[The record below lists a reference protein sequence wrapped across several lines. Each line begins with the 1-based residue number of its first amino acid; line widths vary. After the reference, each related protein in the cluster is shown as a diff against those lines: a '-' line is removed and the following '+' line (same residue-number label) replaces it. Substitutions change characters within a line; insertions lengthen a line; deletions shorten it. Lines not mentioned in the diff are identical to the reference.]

1 MGRPLRAASGGY
13 VYHVLNRANA
23 RLRLFEKAGD
33 YDALCRVLAEAQVRH
48 PARLLAYC
56 VMPNHWHLVL
66 WPRHDGEWSRLVGW
80 LTLTHPQRLHAHRH
94 TAGGGHLYQGRFQS
108 FPVQEDD
115 HLLTVHR
122 YVERNPLRAGLVR
135 RARDW
140 RWSSLAAGDGDGPG
154 PRVVLADW
162 PVPRPAD
169 WAERVERPE
178 TEAELAALRRSLP
191 RGAAVRGGRLGSS
204 RGAGPVPDTRKGS

>member
-1 MGRPLRAASGGY
+1 M
-13 VYHVLNRANA
+13 
-23 RLRLFEKAGD
+23 
-33 YDALCRVLAEAQVRH
+33 ALPIV
-48 PARLLAYC
+48 
-56 VMPNHWHLVL
+56 
-66 WPRHDGEWSRLVGW
+66 WPRHDGEWSRFVGW
-80 LTLTHPQRLHAHRH
+80 LTLTHTQRLHAHRH

-115 HLLTVHR
+115 HLLTVLR

-140 RWSSLAAGDGDGPG
+140 RWSSLAAADGPG

-178 TEAELAALRRSLP
+178 TEAELEALRRSLTRGQPFGEAGWVRRAARDLGLEGTFRP
-191 RGAAVRGGRLGSS
+191 RGR
-204 RGAGPVPDTRKGS
+204 PKTHTRKGS